1 MATYLQGVTDFIPD
15 YQPFQ
20 PDLNFYANVLQTKQT
35 QYDNNWKQLN
45 NLYGQLYSADL
56 TNDLNVQKKDQL
68 LKQIDFNLKRVS
80 GLDLSLEQN
89 VTQATQVFRP
99 FYEDKYLMKDMAW
112 TKNWKTT
119 MANADS
125 LKNSTDPKESAK
137 YYSEGIRGLEYRREM
152 FKNATLD

>member
-45 NLYGQLYSADL
+45 NLYGQLYGADL

-68 LKQIDFNLKRVS
+68 LKQIDLFLLYSFLFELIPYAFLLAMIFVFVYRW
-80 GLDLSLEQN
+80 LD
-89 VTQATQVFRP
+89 P
-99 FYEDKYLMKDMAW
+99 
-112 TKNWKTT
+112 
-119 MANADS
+119 
-125 LKNSTDPKESAK
+125 
-137 YYSEGIRGLEYRREM
+137 
-152 FKNATLD
+152 